1 MEMGLCSESCD
12 FTIRGVQLTDK
23 AFFWLISR
31 NTAFC
36 FLFWLLLKYAR
47 EVFSLATKRST
58 PDLILIITTLTLL
71 AIGLIMVYSAS
82 AVWADYKFQDTFF
95 FAKRQL
101 LFAGLGVVAMFFIM
115 NVDYWTWRTW
125 AKLIIIVCFIL
136 LIAVLIPGIGME
148 RNGSRSWIGVGA
160 FSVQPSEF
168 MKIAMIAFLAKYLSE
183 NQKKITSF
191 KKGLVPSLGLVFLA
205 FGMIMMQ
212 PDLGTGTVMVG
223 TCIVMIY
230 VAGAK
235 ISHFV
240 GLGLVGVAGFVVLVL
255 SAPYRIKRITSFL
268 DPWEDPLNSG
278 FQIIQSL
285 YAIGPGGLLGLGLG
299 QSRQKFFYLPEPQTD
314 FIFAILAEELGFI
327 GGSFVVLLFAL
338 LLWRGIRIALGAPDL
353 YGSFLAVGIIAMVA
367 IQVIINVGVVTGL
380 MPVTGITLP
389 FLSYGGS
396 SLTLMLMAVG
406 ILLNISRYA
415 KY

>member
-1 MEMGLCSESCD
+1 M
-12 FTIRGVQLTDK
+12 
-23 AFFWLISR
+23 
-31 NTAFC
+31 TA
-36 FLFWLLLKYAR
+36 
-47 EVFSLATKRST
+47 KRST
-58 PDLILIITTLTLL
+58 PDFILVILTLL
-71 AIGLIMVYSAS
+71 LLTIGLIMVYSAS
-82 AVWADYKFQDTFF
+82 AVWATYKFDDSFF

-101 LFAGLGVVAMFFIM
+101 LFAGVGVIAMFFLM

-125 AKLIIIVCFIL
+125 AKMLVIICFFL

-160 FSVQPSEF
+160 FSIQPSEF
-168 MKIAMIAFLAKYLSE
+168 MKLAMIAFLAKFLSE

-191 KKGLVPSLGLVFLA
+191 KKGLIPSLGIVFLA
-205 FGMIMMQ
+205 FAMIMLQ

-223 TCIVMIY
+223 TCIVMIF
-230 VAGAK
+230 VSGAR
-235 ISHFV
+235 IIHFAW
-240 GLGLVGVAGFVVLVL
+240 LGLAGLAGFVVLVL

-268 DPWEDPLNSG
+268 DPWEDPLGSG

-285 YAIGPGGLLGLGLG
+285 YAIGPGGLFGLGLG

-327 GGSFVVLLFAL
+327 GGSFILLLFGL

-353 YGSFLAVGIIAMVA
+353 YGSFLAIGIITMVA
-367 IQVIINVGVVTGL
+367 IQVMINIGVVTGL

-396 SLTLMLMAVG
+396 SLTLMLMAIGV
-406 ILLNISRYA
+406 LLNVSRYS

>member
-1 MEMGLCSESCD
+1 MLQPLINLIQGCSA
-12 FTIRGVQLTDK
+12 LT
-23 AFFWLISR
+23 A
-31 NTAFC
+31 
-36 FLFWLLLKYAR
+36 
-47 EVFSLATKRST
+47 KRST
-58 PDLILIITTLTLL
+58 PDFILVILTLL
-71 AIGLIMVYSAS
+71 LLTIGLIMVYSAS
-82 AVWADYKFQDTFF
+82 AVWATYKFDDSFF

-101 LFAGLGVVAMFFIM
+101 LFAGVGVIAMFFIM

-125 AKLIIIVCFIL
+125 SKMLIIICFFL

-160 FSVQPSEF
+160 FSIQPSEF
-168 MKIAMIAFLAKYLSE
+168 MKLAMIAFLAKFLSE

-191 KKGLVPSLGLVFLA
+191 KKGLVPSLGLVFTA
-205 FGMIMMQ
+205 FGIIMLQ

-223 TCIVMIY
+223 TCIVMIF
-230 VAGAK
+230 VSGARVV
-235 ISHFV
+235 HFAW
-240 GLGLVGVAGFVVLVL
+240 LGLLGVVGFVALVL

-268 DPWEDPLNSG
+268 DPWEDPLGSG

-285 YAIGPGGLLGLGLG
+285 YAIGPGGLFGQGLG

-327 GGSFVVLLFAL
+327 GGSLVILLFGL
-338 LLWRGIRIALGAPDL
+338 LLWRGVRIALGAPDL
-353 YGSFLAVGIIAMVA
+353 YGSFLAIGIITMVA
-367 IQVIINVGVVTGL
+367 IQVMINIGVVTGL

-396 SLTLMLMAVG
+396 SLTLMLMAMGV
-406 ILLNISRYA
+406 LLNVSRYS